1 MGTEIFFGKTEIRLD
16 SPVDK
21 PPDGQ
26 ITRLSRSTRGA
37 EIPGWSRCKAALQ
50 VTAPFRLAD
59 RVEQGAPSEPKPTL
73 LQVTGLQLLPD
84 SDIGGRTSKNKAA
97 SCLCIATKTSGYP
110 LRLSPEG
117 GMLACRGRTMANKT
131 KGQDHSGT
139 PPTSR
144 AKAPRRRLK
153 LARASTEREGCRF
166 QGRRSRG
173 WCNDPYITR
182 STLSTGDEGTYDQRR
197 I

>member
-16 SPVDK
+16 SPVNK
-21 PPDGQ
+21 PPRRANQQTEPFNPRRGN
-26 ITRLSRSTRGA
+26 SRF
-37 EIPGWSRCKAALQ
+37 IALQ
-50 VTAPFRLAD
+50 GGPSGNRTFPTCRSRRTRCAVRAKAD
-59 RVEQGAPSEPKPTL
+59 ITSG
-73 LQVTGLQLLPD
+73 D
-84 SDIGGRTSKNKAA
+84 RTSAFAKAA

-139 PPTSR
+139 PPTSC